1 MEDPGGVFDVTGYL
15 RYGVPVSEKERLAA
29 SASLPG
35 APADQSEDLDAANRY
50 ASGYLFAQQHPKLA
64 PVVQP
69 LIDMLKTSDLPFF
82 GGSSPT
88 LQSYA
93 TAGMN
98 QGLMRPKAG
107 VQASALRQPTPQP
120 SGQR

>member
-1 MEDPGGVFDVTGYL
+1 MPDIGEILDATGYL
-15 RYGVPVSEKERLAA
+15 RYGMPVARKEALAA
-29 SASLPG
+29 GRSLPG

-50 ASGYLFAQQHPKLA
+50 ASGYLFAKQYPRIA
-64 PVVQP
+64 PFVQP
-69 LIDMLKTSDLPFF
+69 LVDMLKTSDLPFF

-98 QGLMRPKAG
+98 QALMQRPGPPPSASS
-107 VQASALRQPTPQP
+107 QAAALRRP
-120 SGQR
+120 

>member
-1 MEDPGGVFDVTGYL
+1 VPDIGEILDATGYL
-15 RYGVPVSEKERLAA
+15 RYGVPVARKEALAA
-29 SASLPG
+29 SQSLPG
-35 APADQSEDLDAANRY
+35 APVDQTENLDAANRY
-50 ASGYLFAQQHPKLA
+50 ASGYLFAQAHPHLA

-98 QGLMRPKAG
+98 QALMQRGGPPRAG
-107 VQASALRQPTPQP
+107 AQAAALRRP
-120 SGQR
+120 